1 MAPGCPFSVVS
12 AGVVMLPG
20 QVTVQVLPPPLAAV
34 TVVVAL
40 VVLFLVLGSSV
51 ARTVG
56 LTVVTEATSAL
67 LVISVP
73 VATPAPTS

>member
-1 MAPGCPFSVVS
+1 
-12 AGVVMLPG
+12 MLPG